1 MKNSPK
7 NQGVALVA
15 HPLSALGQANVFVAK
30 WVLDL
35 GTTKALI
42 ERLSIDRSV
51 RRICGFSMHIRLPS
65 EAIFSRA
72 FDEFA
77 TSCLAERVHEV
88 LIKEHLSRNG
98 TAIPA
103 RQRPVKKDKQSVAAT
118 PVVKP
123 AKRGCP
129 RRGEVC
135 PAVKENIL
143 QIQRKQTLEPV
154 GGKPFLFFGTNYKT
168 SDFMADGLLLWWQHR
183 RSELPGI
190 KLFVINLG
198 NEPHCNGRRSQFL
211 LRMTEFAEGVCDW
224 FTTRPITVNTTPLS
238 ATGRDWK
245 NHGTGHRS
253 ARWRR

>member
-1 MKNSPK
+1 M
-7 NQGVALVA
+7 
-15 HPLSALGQANVFVAK
+15 
-30 WVLDL
+30 
-35 GTTKALI
+35 
-42 ERLSIDRSV
+42 
-51 RRICGFSMHIRLPS
+51 
-65 EAIFSRA
+65 
-72 FDEFA
+72 
-77 TSCLAERVHEV
+77 HEV

-168 SDFMADGLLLWWQHR
+168 SDFMADGLLLR
-183 RSELPGI
+183 
-190 KLFVINLG
+190 
-198 NEPHCNGRRSQFL
+198 
-211 LRMTEFAEGVCDW
+211 
-224 FTTRPITVNTTPLS
+224 LS
-238 ATGRDWK
+238 LI
-245 NHGTGHRS
+245 HI
-253 ARWRR
+253 